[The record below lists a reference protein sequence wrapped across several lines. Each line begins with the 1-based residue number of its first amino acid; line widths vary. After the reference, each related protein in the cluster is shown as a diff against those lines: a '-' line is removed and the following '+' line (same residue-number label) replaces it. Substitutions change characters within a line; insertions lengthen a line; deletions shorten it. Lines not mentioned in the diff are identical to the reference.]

1 MFIYIY
7 CQQCQQ
13 GGKKTMQNVCAAR
26 WSDCFKSVWH
36 LWIKF
41 LRRWEK
47 DYKQRSAGRTC
58 LE

>member
-1 MFIYIY
+1 MFIYILSAVSAR
-7 CQQCQQ
+7 
-13 GGKKTMQNVCAAR
+13 GKKTMQDVCAAR

-41 LRRWEK
+41 LRRWK
-47 DYKQRSAGRTC
+47 TDDKQRSAGRTC